1 MALGP
6 EGRDVL
12 LGIASGE
19 GAPDETTA
27 RAVALLAE
35 DLTMEEAARLLRNA
49 LRTRRLATAK
59 ECIVVAGRRGGRAAV
74 EVLGRVLAVEK
85 GATAWAAARALAMT
99 RDPSAEVPLLR
110 ALRDGPRDLRL
121 AAAVALGAAGTAAAV
136 APLREAESGDAE
148 MRRAARQAVAEI
160 QARAVGAAPGQLSLT
175 GGEAGQLSL
184 ASDEEGRL
192 SLAEAPPGGRRAS
205 PPE

>member
-1 MALGP
+1 
-6 EGRDVL
+6 
-12 LGIASGE
+12 
-19 GAPDETTA
+19 
-27 RAVALLAE
+27 
-35 DLTMEEAARLLRNA
+35 
-49 LRTRRLATAK
+49 
-59 ECIVVAGRRGGRAAV
+59 
-74 EVLGRVLAVEK
+74 VLAVEK